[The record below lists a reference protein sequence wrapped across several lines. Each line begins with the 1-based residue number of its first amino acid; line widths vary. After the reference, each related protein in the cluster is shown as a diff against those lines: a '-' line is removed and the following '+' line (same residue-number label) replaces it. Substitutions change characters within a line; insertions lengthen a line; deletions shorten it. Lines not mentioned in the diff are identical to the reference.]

1 MNGLELRHARKANG
15 WTQFKLAQRL
25 GVSQG
30 YVSLM
35 ESNSRPMPS
44 HLVSKLVGLLRL
56 PADQLPVSSHTEALL
71 PNQAVRA
78 LSALGYP
85 AFAQFGTQPKLNPA
99 ELLVR
104 TLDSENVEAR
114 LVEALPWVLVNFPSL
129 DWQWLVR
136 NAKQRDLQ
144 NRVGFVVTV
153 AKELA
158 ERRNDR
164 DTAET
169 LRRWERVLED
179 SRLQREDAFSR
190 ESLTDAERTWL
201 RTNRSTEAAHWNLLS
216 NMSVDTLPHA

>member
-1 MNGLELRHARKANG
+1 
-15 WTQFKLAQRL
+15 
-25 GVSQG
+25 
-30 YVSLM
+30 
-35 ESNSRPMPS
+35 
-44 HLVSKLVGLLRL
+44 
-56 PADQLPVSSHTEALL
+56 
-71 PNQAVRA
+71 

-104 TLDSENVEAR
+104 TLDCENVEAR